1 MFISST
7 ELSEVIISAPAPVLF
22 LDTCIILDIIR
33 SPFRDKISTNNNEI
47 STNEISAS
55 LELIR
60 KTEANNRS
68 VWLVTN
74 EIVYTEWK
82 ENIETVK
89 NELTEEI
96 KKAELK
102 RQKMVNA
109 ANIIFDIKHNFGQP
123 IQTLNLSEH
132 LGNLSKSLL
141 DKCEKIAIDDSHYV
155 EAMKRINKCDAPA
168 QRGKNSA
175 KDCQIFAAFLDIG
188 KQLRNKNFHQNICF
202 ITTNY
207 QDYGKPNAPKS
218 PLDQEL
224 VSINAKYLHQLAWG
238 IIEGRV

>member
-33 SPFRDKISTNNNEI
+33 SPFRDNI

-55 LELIR
+55 LKLIR
-60 KTEANNRS
+60 KAQANNRNL
-68 VWLVTN
+68 WLVTN

-82 ENIETVK
+82 ENIEPVK

-96 KKAELK
+96 KKAELT
-102 RQKMVNA
+102 REKMVNA
-109 ANIIFDIKHNFGQP
+109 ANIIFDFNHDFGQ
-123 IQTLNLSEH
+123 IIKTLNLPEH

-168 QRGKNSA
+168 QKGKNSA

-188 KQLRNKNFHQNICF
+188 KQLRNKNFQNNICF
-202 ITTNY
+202 ITTNF

-218 PLDQEL
+218 PIDQEL
-224 VSINAKYLHQLAWG
+224 VSINAKYLNKLEWGLA
-238 IIEGRV
+238 IVESKSNYAR

>member
-33 SPFRDKISTNNNEI
+33 SPFRDNI

-55 LELIR
+55 LELIN
-60 KTEANNRS
+60 KSQLNNRS

-89 NELTEEI
+89 IELTREI

-102 RQKMVNA
+102 REKMVNA
-109 ANIIFDIKHNFGQP
+109 ANIIFDFNHDFGQ
-123 IQTLNLSEH
+123 IIETLNIPEH
-132 LGNLSKSLL
+132 MENLSKSLL

-188 KQLRNKNFHQNICF
+188 KQLRNKNFQKNVCF
-202 ITTNY
+202 ITTNF

-218 PLDQEL
+218 PVNEEL
-224 VSINAKYLHQLAWG
+224 VSINAKYLNKLEWGLA

>member
-33 SPFRDKISTNNNEI
+33 SPFRDNI

-238 IIEGRV
+238 LAIIEGRV

>member
-7 ELSEVIISAPAPVLF
+7 ELSEIIISAPAPVLF

-33 SPFRDKISTNNNEI
+33 SPFRDNI

-55 LELIR
+55 LELIS
-60 KTEANNRS
+60 KAQLNNHS

-82 ENIETVK
+82 QNIETVK
-89 NELTEEI
+89 IELTEEI
-96 KKAELK
+96 KRAELK
-102 RQKMVNA
+102 REKMVNA
-109 ANIIFDIKHNFGQP
+109 ANIIFNYNHDFGQ
-123 IQTLNLSEH
+123 IIKTLNLPEH

-168 QRGKNSA
+168 QRGKDSA

-188 KQLRNKNFHQNICF
+188 KQLRNKNFQKNIYF

-207 QDYGKPNAPKS
+207 QDYGKPNAPKL
-218 PLDQEL
+218 PLEQEL
-224 VSINAKYLHQLAWG
+224 ISINAKYLNKLEWGLA

>member
-33 SPFRDKISTNNNEI
+33 SPFRDNIC
-47 STNEISAS
+47 TNEISAS

-60 KTEANNRS
+60 KAEANNRS

-82 ENIETVK
+82 ENIENVK
-89 NELTEEI
+89 MELTKEI
-96 KKAELK
+96 EKAKITRE
-102 RQKMVNA
+102 KMINA
-109 ANIIFDIKHNFGQP
+109 ANIIFDFNYDFGQT
-123 IQTLNLSEH
+123 IETLNLPEH
-132 LGNLSKSLL
+132 LGNLSKILL

-188 KQLRNKNFHQNICF
+188 KQLRNKNFQNNICF
-202 ITTNY
+202 ITTNF

-218 PLDQEL
+218 PIDQEIA
-224 VSINAKYLHQLAWG
+224 SINAKYLNRLEWGLA
-238 IIEGRV
+238 IVESKV

>member
-7 ELSEVIISAPAPVLF
+7 ELSEIIISAPAPVLF

-33 SPFRDKISTNNNEI
+33 SPFRDNI

-55 LELIR
+55 LELIN
-60 KTEANNRS
+60 KSQLNNPS

-74 EIVYTEWK
+74 QIVYTEWK

-89 NELTEEI
+89 IELTEEI

-102 RQKMVNA
+102 REKMVNA
-109 ANIIFDIKHNFGQP
+109 ANIIFDFNHDFGQ
-123 IQTLNLSEH
+123 IIKTLNLPEH

-155 EAMKRINKCDAPA
+155 EAMKRINKCDSPA
-168 QRGKNSA
+168 QRGKDSA

-188 KQLRNKNFHQNICF
+188 KQLRNKNFQKNI
-202 ITTNY
+202 
-207 QDYGKPNAPKS
+207 
-218 PLDQEL
+218 
-224 VSINAKYLHQLAWG
+224 
-238 IIEGRV
+238 

>member
-33 SPFRDKISTNNNEI
+33 SPFRDKISTN
-47 STNEISAS
+47 EISAS

-60 KTEANNRS
+60 KAQANNHS

-82 ENIETVK
+82 ENIEPVK
-89 NELTEEI
+89 MELTEEI
-96 KKAELK
+96 KKAELT
-102 RQKMVNA
+102 REKMVNA
-109 ANIIFDIKHNFGQP
+109 ANIIFDIKHDFGQT
-123 IQTLNLSEH
+123 IQTLNLPEH

-155 EAMKRINKCDAPA
+155 EAMKRINKCSAPA

-175 KDCQIFAAFLDIG
+175 KDCQIFAAFLDIS

-202 ITTNY
+202 ITTNF

-218 PLDQEL
+218 PIDQEL
-224 VSINAKYLHQLAWG
+224 ASINAKYLNRLEWGLA
-238 IIEGRV
+238 IVEGRV

>member
-7 ELSEVIISAPAPVLF
+7 ELSEIIISAPAPVLF
-22 LDTCIILDIIR
+22 LDTCTILDIIR
-33 SPFRDKISTNNNEI
+33 SPFRDNI

-55 LELIR
+55 LELIN
-60 KTEANNRS
+60 KSKLNNRS

-82 ENIETVK
+82 ENIATVK
-89 NELTEEI
+89 IELTEEI

-102 RQKMVNA
+102 REKMVNS
-109 ANIIFDIKHNFGQP
+109 ANIIFDFNHDFGQV
-123 IQTLNLSEH
+123 IKTLNLPEH
-132 LGNLSKSLL
+132 LKNLSKSLL

-168 QRGKNSA
+168 QRGKDSA

-224 VSINAKYLHQLAWG
+224 ISINTKYFNKLEWGLA

>member
-7 ELSEVIISAPAPVLF
+7 ELSEIIISAPAPVLF

-33 SPFRDKISTNNNEI
+33 SPFRDNI

-55 LELIR
+55 LELIN
-60 KTEANNRS
+60 KSQLNNRS

-89 NELTEEI
+89 IELTEEI

-102 RQKMVNA
+102 REKMVNT
-109 ANIIFDIKHNFGQP
+109 ANIIFDFNHDVGQIIK
-123 IQTLNLSEH
+123 TLNLPEH

-168 QRGKNSA
+168 QRGKDSA

-188 KQLRNKNFHQNICF
+188 KQLRNKNFHKNICF

-224 VSINAKYLHQLAWG
+224 ISINAKYLNKLEWGLA
-238 IIEGRV
+238 IVEGRV

>member
-218 PLDQEL
+218 P
-224 VSINAKYLHQLAWG
+224 
-238 IIEGRV
+238 